1 MAEPVTEDPVTD
13 DALTSRFRVFQRT
26 RGHRFSVDDRVTA
39 WVAGKLATRVRPRCL
54 LDLGTGLGS
63 VGLMLA
69 HVCPE
74 AELTAVEAQ
83 DVSFALLVRNVARNG
98 VDTRAHLHHG
108 DLREVVPTLP
118 ARTYD
123 LVTGTPP
130 YLPLGTATPS
140 SDPQRA
146 AARIEL
152 RGGIEA
158 YLVAAAHAVTEDG
171 HVVVCADGRT
181 PTRTT
186 NAARAAGLVPL
197 EALHFVAR
205 EGDKNPLF
213 TVWTFTREVAPRA
226 VVAAPSAPFA
236 EYTHV
241 ERDAAGERTQASRE
255 VLAFFGV

>member
-1 MAEPVTEDPVTD
+1 MAEPVSEDPVTD
-13 DALTSRFRVFQRT
+13 DALTSRFRVYQRA

-39 WVAGKLATRVRPRCL
+39 WVAGKLAAKVAPKRL

-63 VGLMLA
+63 VALMLA

-98 VDTRAHLHHG
+98 VDSRATLHHG

-118 ARTYD
+118 ARAYD

-158 YLVAAAHAVTEDG
+158 YLAAASHAVAERG

-181 PTRTT
+181 PARTT
-186 NAARAAGLVPL
+186 DAARAVGLIAT

-213 TVWTFTREVAPRA
+213 SVWTLTREGAHE
-226 VVAAPSAPFA
+226 A
-236 EYTHV
+236 EPTPLVEHVHV
-241 ERDAAGERTQASRE
+241 ERDARGERTQASRE

>member
-1 MAEPVTEDPVTD
+1 MVEPMSEDPVTD
-13 DALTSRFRVFQRT
+13 DALTSRFRVYQRT

-39 WVAGKLATRVRPRCL
+39 WVAGRLAERVAPKRL

-98 VDTRAHLHHG
+98 VDTRARLHHG

-118 ARTYD
+118 ARAYD

-158 YLVAAAHAVTEDG
+158 YLAAASHAVADAG

-186 NAARAAGLVPL
+186 NAARAVGLVPR

-213 TVWTFTREVAPRA
+213 SVWTFTREAADETAETSPR
-226 VVAAPSAPFA
+226 VEHV
-236 EYTHV
+236 HV
-241 ERDAAGERTQASRE
+241 ERDARGERTHASRE